1 MTSNERE
8 ALRTQFGTL
17 KSLLRSDPD
26 NAALLRN
33 CAQLAVELHDYSE
46 ALMLAS
52 AALQAAPGDPQAMF
66 HRASALIG
74 CKRYADAA
82 ACLNALQAQGLTE
95 PALAFNRALC
105 HYMLNEFAGV
115 SAQLQ
120 PLIKSGQTTSD
131 VLRLA
136 VSSLHHLGQM
146 DTAIALAD
154 AHPRAGEDG
163 ATAGVY
169 ALAYLDAGRAAD
181 AAKFAAQ
188 ALAKNPDSVD
198 GLVVHGTLALA
209 KMQTGSA
216 ETTLRRVT
224 ELAADNGRAWIG
236 LGSIALLAQDFPRA
250 REMLERGVKAMPAH
264 VGSWHVLGWTH
275 LVEGNLDLAE
285 QSFQQALTLERNFAE
300 THGALAAVY
309 AMRGRLREARAELAI
324 AEKLDRAGL
333 AAKFATIVL
342 EAQSGN
348 RAAANAVMRAT
359 VEALI
364 PRVGVRAGRI
374 LAAALQPV
382 DPTRH

>member
-1 MTSNERE
+1 
-8 ALRTQFGTL
+8 
-17 KSLLRSDPD
+17 
-26 NAALLRN
+26 
-33 CAQLAVELHDYSE
+33 
-46 ALMLAS
+46 
-52 AALQAAPGDPQAMF
+52 
-66 HRASALIG
+66 
-74 CKRYADAA
+74 
-82 ACLNALQAQGLTE
+82 
-95 PALAFNRALC
+95 
-105 HYMLNEFAGV
+105 
-115 SAQLQ
+115 
-120 PLIKSGQTTSD
+120 
-131 VLRLA
+131 
-136 VSSLHHLGQM
+136 
-146 DTAIALAD
+146 
-154 AHPRAGEDG
+154 
-163 ATAGVY
+163 
-169 ALAYLDAGRAAD
+169 
-181 AAKFAAQ
+181 
-188 ALAKNPDSVD
+188 
-198 GLVVHGTLALA
+198 
-209 KMQTGSA
+209 MQTGSA

-333 AAKFATIVL
+333 AAKFATTVL